1 MDLLV
6 AIVGPTGIGKSKL
19 ALNLAP
25 DFNGEIINGDSRQIY
40 RYLDIGTAKPSPKER
55 SRVPHHLV
63 DIMYPDEDFSLAQYQ
78 DLVRRSIRDINE
90 RGGLPF
96 LVGGSGQYI
105 WSVLEGWQ
113 IPKVPPNLEL
123 RRSLE
128 QEARESGKDALY
140 QELLEADPV
149 AARRIGNSNVRRII
163 RALEVVRST
172 GMPISSLQKKDRPV
186 YRTLIIGLTTG
197 REELYQRI
205 DRRVDRMIESGLVAE
220 VERLLTMGYRL
231 ELPAMSSIGYRQIGL
246 YLKGELTLPQAIEQI
261 KSESHRYVRQQ
272 YNWFRLNDKRIK
284 WFDVKTDPA
293 PDVRKMIVEFLN
305 KIAVRKE
312 DV

>member
-128 QEARESGKDALY
+128 EEAIASGKDALY
-140 QELLEADPV
+140 QELLQADPV
-149 AARRIGNSNVRRII
+149 AAKRIGNSNVRRII

-272 YNWFRLNDKRIK
+272 YNWFRLNDKRIQ
-284 WFDVKTDPA
+284 WFDVKADPA
-293 PDVRKMIVEFLN
+293 LDVTEMIVEFL
-305 KIAVRKE
+305 RT
-312 DV
+312 